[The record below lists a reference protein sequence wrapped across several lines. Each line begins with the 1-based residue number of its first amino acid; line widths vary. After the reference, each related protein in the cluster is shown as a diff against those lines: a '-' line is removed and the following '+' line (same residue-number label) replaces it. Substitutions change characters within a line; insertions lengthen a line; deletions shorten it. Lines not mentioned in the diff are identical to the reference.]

1 MGPPLPEMKDLMRVI
16 RFLKG
21 VPSLAA
27 LGNPFP
33 RKNGKDSWRVTTANE
48 PTLYFEAFLEGVM
61 DPRKVF
67 LYFAVQLKEKNGSRI
82 YLLSLYP
89 VAKMGSR

>member
-1 MGPPLPEMKDLMRVI
+1 MKGLTRVI

-21 VPSLAA
+21 GPSLTA
-27 LGNPFP
+27 LGWPFP
-33 RKNGKDSWRVTTANE
+33 SKNGRDSSKVTTANE

-61 DPRKVF
+61 DPLKVF
-67 LYFAVQLKEKNGSRI
+67 LYSAVRLKEKNGSRI